1 MAKTMRIFFSKLK
14 CWWKI
19 QWTPAMFF
27 NNWENEHINCK
38 CSSNRHLLNGIPF
51 PLSRAGTWIEK
62 NGHITAYYSVTCLFP
77 IIHRHL
83 DISVLL
89 GCFNQHRSLIYEEC
103 CQKQYTRS
111 DFFYKDSI
119 IKAFFLP
126 KRKIDVGS
134 NENRDTDKWHLWG
147 SLRHYCVA

>member
-1 MAKTMRIFFSKLK
+1 M
-14 CWWKI
+14 
-19 QWTPAMFF
+19 
-27 NNWENEHINCK
+27 
-38 CSSNRHLLNGIPF
+38 
-51 PLSRAGTWIEK
+51 
-62 NGHITAYYSVTCLFP
+62 
-77 IIHRHL
+77 

-89 GCFNQHRSLIYEEC
+89 GCCNQDKSLIYEEC

-134 NENRDTDKWHLWG
+134 NANRDTDKWHL
-147 SLRHYCVA
+147 